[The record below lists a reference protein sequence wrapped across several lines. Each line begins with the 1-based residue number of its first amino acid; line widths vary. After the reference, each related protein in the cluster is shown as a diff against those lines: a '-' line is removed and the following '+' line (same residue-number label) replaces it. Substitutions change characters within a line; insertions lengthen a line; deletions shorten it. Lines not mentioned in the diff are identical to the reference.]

1 MNKKY
6 IVEKSTGILLK
17 GILAGIAISF
27 GGFLCLRLNALSGN
41 TILGSFL
48 FSFGLILICNFNFN
62 LYTGKI
68 CYLFENINYHSSSK
82 IVIKKIFGKVITY
95 TIILLGNLI
104 GTLIFANL
112 LKLVMVDNS
121 INNTLMATLKT
132 SVEAKINYQWF
143 EMIGLSFFC
152 GMLVYIAVEGFK
164 TIENNFGKYVVLM
177 LAIGGFII
185 MGFEH
190 SIANMFYYF
199 LAGNYSLMALL
210 SLILCVIG
218 NSIGGLAIPLIGKLI
233 NKNYTV

>member
-6 IVEKSTGILLK
+6 IIEKSTDILIK

-27 GGFLCLRLNALSGN
+27 GGFLCLRLNTLSGN

-68 CYLFENINYHSSSK
+68 CYLFDDINYHSSSK
-82 IVIKKIFGKVITY
+82 IVIKKIFGRVITY

-121 INNTLMATLKT
+121 INNTLMETLKK
-132 SVEAKINYQWF
+132 SVDTKINYKWF

-164 TIENNFGKYVVLM
+164 KIDNQFGKYVVLM
-177 LAIGGFII
+177 LAIGGFIV

-199 LAGNYSLMALL
+199 LSGNYSLMALL
-210 SLILCVIG
+210 SLLLCVIG
-218 NSIGGLAIPLIGKLI
+218 NSIGGLFIPLI
-233 NKNYTV
+233 NKIIKK

>member
-1 MNKKY
+1 MNRY
-6 IVEKSTGILLK
+6 INTLIR

-27 GGFLCLRLNALSGN
+27 GGYLCLRTNAVANN
-41 TILGSFL
+41 TFLGSFL

-68 CYLFENINYHSSSK
+68 CYLFDDINYYSSSK
-82 IVIKKIFGKVITY
+82 IVMKKILGKIITLSL
-95 TIILLGNLI
+95 IILGNLI

-121 INNTLMATLKT
+121 INNTLMETLKN
-132 SVEAKINYQWF
+132 SVETKINYQWF

-164 TIENNFGKYVVLM
+164 KIDNQFGKYVVLI
-177 LAIGGFII
+177 LAIGGFIV

-199 LAGNYSLMALL
+199 LSGNYSLMALL
-210 SLILCVIG
+210 SLLLCVIG
-218 NSIGGLAIPLIGKLI
+218 NSLGGLFIPLVNKILI
-233 NKNYTV
+233 MLL

>member
-6 IVEKSTGILLK
+6 IIEKSVDILIK

-27 GGFLCLRLNALSGN
+27 GGFLCLRLNTLSGN

-48 FSFGLILICNFNFN
+48 FSFGLILICNFGFN

-68 CYLFENINYHSSSK
+68 CYLFENINYDCSPK
-82 IVIKKIFGKVITY
+82 IVIKKIFGKVITLLL
-95 TIILLGNLI
+95 ILLGNLI

-112 LKLVMVDNS
+112 LKLVMVNNS
-121 INNTLMATLKT
+121 INNILMETLKN
-132 SVEAKINYQWF
+132 SVNAKINYKWF

-164 TIENNFGKYVVLM
+164 KIENQFGKYVVLM
-177 LAIGGFII
+177 LAIGGFIV

-199 LAGNYSLMALL
+199 LSGNYSLAAFL
-210 SLILCVIG
+210 SLLLCVIG
-218 NSIGGLAIPLIGKLI
+218 NSLGGLSIPLINKLI
-233 NKNYTV
+233 KNK